1 MQTKLYLFIPAN
13 ELNKS
18 TIVMFPFLVSLLLD
32 RLVDDQPEDKPDK
45 IRPDPDDSIGLVI
58 DSEISGHVE

>member
-1 MQTKLYLFIPAN
+1 
-13 ELNKS
+13 
-18 TIVMFPFLVSLLLD
+18 MFPFLVSLLLD